1 MKRMNKR
8 LMIND
13 FKSNKLIT
21 ISTCIFMAVTA
32 MLLGLAIYLFASLA
46 ASIDTLMTK
55 AETPHFLQMH
65 TGELDEEKFNAF
77 VDSRNDVEK
86 KQICRFLNLQNS
98 SLSIGDKSFEANMQ
112 DNGLCLQGECF
123 DYLVDSNNNVIQA
136 SPGEVYVPV
145 AYKDEY
151 DIEQGEKMKIGTEE
165 LTVAGFL
172 RDSQMN
178 SMMASSKRFL
188 VSERDYVRLKVLGS
202 EEYLIEFRLK
212 EGSDVNKFATEYKDA
227 GLPENGPTITYPL
240 IKTMNALSDGIMI
253 LVILL
258 VSFVV
263 LFISIIC
270 IRYIILT
277 QLEKD
282 RREIGMLKAVGIS
295 KKDIRFIYISKYL
308 VLSMIG
314 CFVGIVLAVVTAGM
328 LSTGIKEMY
337 GETENKV
344 LVYIFMILGALLAE
358 AIILLFV
365 RKTLRTTEKESAVSA
380 LCGRGGSGKK
390 SNLWRPALIISAA
403 AVFMI
408 LVPMGMK
415 STMADPEFVTYM
427 GIGNSHVRIDV
438 RQKDDINNA
447 TISIADAIKKDDRV
461 DSFSVMKTRAYKV
474 GLPSGETYSL
484 MLENGDHSTFPVN
497 YQEGKYPE
505 NENEI
510 ALSVLNAEEMG
521 VKVGEPVTVLKD
533 DGDGNTEEYV
543 CTVCGIYSDITNG
556 GKTAKGCLDDSND
569 KTPPMWS
576 IIYISL
582 KDESIVSQWTQEYQ
596 SKFSSVD
603 GGVKVI
609 EISDYLQGIYGQTI
623 QNINDASVLTM
634 VLSALIIMIVIVLLM
649 RLIIWRERK
658 DSSLKKALGLSSSE
672 IRKDY
677 LKKLAL
683 YTLLGIAIGVL
694 MGELLGQ
701 RLAGGL
707 LSLMGAMGFQFV
719 INPLETFVIVPVL
732 IMISAG
738 IAAIVSLTEIKR
750 IRAAECLNSGVE

>member
-1 MKRMNKR
+1 MNKR
-8 LMIND
+8 LIIND
-13 FKSNKLIT
+13 CKSNKLAT
-21 ISTCIFMAVTA
+21 AATCIFMAVSA
-32 MLLGLAIYLFASLA
+32 MLLGLSILLFASLCD
-46 ASIDTLMTK
+46 SIDSLMAT
-55 AETPHFLQMH
+55 AQTPDFLQMH

-151 DIEQGEKMKIGTEE
+151 EIEQGEKMKIGTEE

-212 EGSDVNKFATEYKDA
+212 EGSDVDKFATEYKDA

-365 RKTLRTTEKESAVSA
+365 
-380 LCGRGGSGKK
+380 
-390 SNLWRPALIISAA
+390 SAA

-447 TISIADAIKKDDRV
+447 TISIVDAIKKDDRV
-461 DSFSVMKTRAYKV
+461 DSFSVMKTRGYKV

-596 SKFSSVD
+596 SKFLSVD

-623 QNINDASVLTM
+623 KNINDASVLTM
-634 VLSALIIMIVIVLLM
+634 VLSAIIIIIVIVLLM

-694 MGELLGQ
+694 MGEVLGQ

-732 IMISAG
+732 IIISAG

>member
-1 MKRMNKR
+1 
-8 LMIND
+8 
-13 FKSNKLIT
+13 
-21 ISTCIFMAVTA
+21 
-32 MLLGLAIYLFASLA
+32 MLLGLSIYLFASLA

-65 TGELDEEKFNAF
+65 TGDPEEAKLIEFA
-77 VDSRNDVEK
+77 DSRDDVDK
-86 KQICRFLNLQNS
+86 RQICRFLNLPNNC
-98 SLSIGDKSFEANMQ
+98 LSIGDKSFEANMQ
-112 DNGLCLQGECF
+112 DNGLCCQGECF
-123 DYLVDSNNNVIQA
+123 DYLVDGNNDVIQA
-136 SPGEVYVPV
+136 GPGEVYVPV

-151 DIEQGEKMKIGTEE
+151 EIEQGDKMKIGTEE

-188 VSERDYVRLKVLGS
+188 VSESDYERLKALGS

-295 KKDIRFIYISKYL
+295 RKDIRSLYISKYL
-308 VLSMIG
+308 ILSMIG
-314 CFVGIVLAVVTAGM
+314 CFVGIVLAVVIAG
-328 LSTGIKEMY
+328 LLGTGIKEMY
-337 GETENKV
+337 GETENKAF
-344 LVYIFMILGALLAE
+344 VYIFMVLGALLAE
-358 AIILLFV
+358 AIILLFI

-380 LCGRGGSGKK
+380 LCGRGVSGKK

-408 LVPMGMK
+408 LVPTGMK
-415 STMADPEFVTYM
+415 STMGDPEFVTYM

-447 TISIADAIKKDDRV
+447 TKNISDIINKDQRV
-461 DSFSVMKTRAYKV
+461 EKCSVMQTRSYKMS
-474 GLPSGETYSL
+474 LPDGRTYSL
-484 MLENGDHSTFPVN
+484 MLENGDHSIFPVN

-510 ALSVLNAEEMG
+510 ALSVLNAEDMG
-521 VKVGEPVTVLKD
+521 VKVGDNVTVSKEAE
-533 DGDGNTEEYV
+533 DGKTEQYS

-569 KTPPMWS
+569 KTPAMWS
-576 IIYISL
+576 ILYISL
-582 KDESIVSQWTQEYQ
+582 KDESMVSDWVDEYQ
-596 SKFSSVD
+596 NSYSSVD
-603 GGVKVI
+603 EGIKII

-623 QNINDASVLTM
+623 RNIKDAAVLTM
-634 VLSALIIMIVIVLLM
+634 ALSGIIIIVVIVLLM
-649 RLIIWRERK
+649 RLIIWKERK

-672 IRKDY
+672 IRADY
-677 LKKLAL
+677 LKKLVIYIL
-683 YTLLGIAIGVL
+683 SGIIIGVL
-694 MGELLGQ
+694 LGEVLGQ
-701 RLAGGL
+701 KLAGGL
-707 LSLMGAMGFQFV
+707 LSLMGATGFRFV
-719 INPLETFVIVPVL
+719 INPLETFGLVPAL
-732 IMISAG
+732 IIISVG
-738 IAAIVSLTEIKR
+738 IAAAISLSEIKR
-750 IRAAECLNSGVE
+750 IRAVECLNSGVE